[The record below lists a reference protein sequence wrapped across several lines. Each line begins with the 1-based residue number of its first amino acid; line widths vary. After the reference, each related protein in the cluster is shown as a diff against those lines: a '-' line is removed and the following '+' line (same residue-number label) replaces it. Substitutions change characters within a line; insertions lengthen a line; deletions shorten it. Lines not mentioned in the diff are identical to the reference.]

1 MLREEGLI
9 RVYADKCSGTLL
21 GAAMVAPR
29 GEHLAHLLAWSI
41 QRRMTVW
48 DLLEMPFYHP
58 VIEEILQG
66 ALTDL
71 AGKLEVETD
80 FPLGFASV

>member
-1 MLREEGLI
+1 MMR
-9 RVYADKCSGTLL
+9 
-21 GAAMVAPR
+21 GAAMVAPS

-41 QRRMTVW
+41 QRSMTVF

-58 VIEEILQG
+58 VIEETLQS
-66 ALTDL
+66 ALVDL
-71 AGKLEVETD
+71 AGNLEAETN

>member
-1 MLREEGLI
+1 
-9 RVYADKCSGTLL
+9 
-21 GAAMVAPR
+21 
-29 GEHLAHLLAWSI
+29 
-41 QRRMTVW
+41 MTVW

-80 FPLGFASV
+80 FPQGFASV